1 MIDGWNGVIFS
12 GFSSGYSVVLGIF
25 GVRGGVIGMWTTTT
39 CAAGIV
45 GFERY
50 KGTLVHLI
58 LAPIGALWALT
69 ALGCSAARSC
79 CASGAWSSASSSP
92 RCSS

>member
-1 MIDGWNGVIFS
+1 
-12 GFSSGYSVVLGIF
+12 
-25 GVRGGVIGMWTTTT
+25 MWTTTT
-39 CAAGIV
+39 CVAGIV

-69 ALGCSAARSC
+69 TLVASAAFFGVAALPLSWVTW
-79 CASGAWSSASSSP
+79 AVLSW
-92 RCSS
+92 